1 MDKRTTFKTML
12 MACVFTGLATQT
24 LAADKGVITMCG
36 TTWGKLGG
44 EHLPGKGLVP
54 DFVSRV
60 FEHAGYKTETYI
72 VPWPRCV
79 EEAKKQKFD
88 LVASAWRGENFD
100 PFFDYMD
107 VIFLDTINFIVPE
120 DSAYTSGEIKS
131 FYGKKVG
138 IVREAGGL
146 EEILKDHDDIK
157 VQAVAL
163 LSKLPPMLFG
173 GRFDA
178 IISDPV
184 SLYEQMK
191 SIEST
196 KGKKVRALQPP
207 LKANLQSPLIA
218 KGHPRK
224 EQLTRDFAKALK
236 EMTQNGLYE
245 EMEKIHDTKIQRP

>member
-1 MDKRTTFKTML
+1 MFRTSLFITL
-12 MACVFTGLATQT
+12 
-24 LAADKGVITMCG
+24 LAALFFTLGASPAKASDKPVITMCG

-60 FEHAGYKTETYI
+60 FQHAGYKTQTKI

-79 EEAKKQKFD
+79 EKAKKQEFD

-100 PFFDYMD
+100 PYFDYMD
-107 VIFLDTINFIVPE
+107 VIFLDTINFIVAE
-120 DSAYTSGEIKS
+120 GSSHTSGDIKS

-138 IVREAGGL
+138 MVREAGGIESL
-146 EEILKDHDDIK
+146 VKDHKEIK
-157 VQAVAL
+157 IQKVAVL
-163 LSKLPPMLFG
+163 DKLPPMLFG

-184 SLYEQMK
+184 SLHEQMK
-191 SIEST
+191 SIPAA

-218 KGHPRK
+218 KGHPLK
-224 EQLTRDFAKALK
+224 EQLTRDFAKALRELSQK
-236 EMTQNGLYE
+236 GPYE
-245 EMEKIHDTKIQRP
+245 EMEKRHDTKIQRP